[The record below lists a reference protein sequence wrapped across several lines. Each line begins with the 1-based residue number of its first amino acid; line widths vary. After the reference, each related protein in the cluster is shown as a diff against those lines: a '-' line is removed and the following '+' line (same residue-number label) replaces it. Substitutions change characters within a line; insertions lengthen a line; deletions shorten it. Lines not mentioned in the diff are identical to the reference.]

1 MALEI
6 LNHPF
11 DLFPLPSPALEPC
24 LLEGPEARSNITVTV
39 ANTAKRGQNR
49 TMTKRMEK
57 MA

>member
-6 LNHPF
+6 LNHPC
-11 DLFPLPSPALEPC
+11 DLFPLPSPVLEPG
-24 LLEGPEARSNITVTV
+24 LLEGPEARSNITVIV